1 MIKLYSIDNERYF
14 DDMQS
19 ALDFSDDVLT
29 GIIDMYQG
37 DPESFKFSDFVN
49 PNFFEDIVQN
59 SYDEVG
65 EASEQWEE
73 SLTNEISEKFNKL
86 VNEFAEKEGIAPNF
100 QGVKNIKKIKV
111 QIEGDKANVI
121 YVERDEGF
129 V

>member
-19 ALDFSDDVLT
+19 ALDWRDDEID

-37 DPESFKFSDFVN
+37 DPVSFEFSDFVN
-49 PNFFEDIVQN
+49 PSYFEDIATN
-59 SYDEVG
+59 AYHKVG

-73 SLTNEISEKFNKL
+73 TLTNELSEKFDKL
-86 VNEFAEKEGIAPNF
+86 VNEFAEKEGITPKF

-111 QIEGDKANVI
+111 RIEGDKAEII